1 MERAAVRED
10 RRSMAEARTTMD
22 SSSRVEAMV
31 AEARMNMVVNVVM
44 NTTDGRNSKVDMVV
58 VRIIMAVDSKVA
70 TAEARMT
77 MVVNDV
83 RNITDTK
90 NSKVDM
96 VGDRIVMAADSKVV
110 MAEDSKTTAL
120 KVDAQEE
127 ETFLRAE
134 SKSFNS
140 KVVTQKLTPKIS
152 YGGGGGYGGGD
163 DDDLSGAAHHA
174 QQHAGN
180 SGDSGM
186 FSAAL
191 NHLGQNK
198 QNIANQPINEQGT

>member
-70 TAEARMT
+70 TAEAKMT

-83 RNITDTK
+83 KNITDTK

-134 SKSFNS
+134 TTVEVEDT
-140 KVVTQKLTPKIS
+140 VVEMTMILVALLITLSNTQAILVTLECSPP
-152 YGGGGGYGGGD
+152 
-163 DDDLSGAAHHA
+163 H
-174 QQHAGN
+174 
-180 SGDSGM
+180 
-186 FSAAL
+186 
-191 NHLGQNK
+191 
-198 QNIANQPINEQGT
+198 

>member
-1 MERAAVRED
+1 MERAVVRED
-10 RRSMAEARTTMD
+10 KRTMAEARTTMD

-44 NTTDGRNSKVDMVV
+44 NTTDGRKSKVDMAADSKVDMVV

-77 MVVNDV
+77 MVVNDA

-134 SKSFNS
+134 SKFF
-140 KVVTQKLTPKIS
+140 TQR
-152 YGGGGGYGGGD
+152 
-163 DDDLSGAAHHA
+163 
-174 QQHAGN
+174 
-180 SGDSGM
+180 
-186 FSAAL
+186 
-191 NHLGQNK
+191 
-198 QNIANQPINEQGT
+198 

>member
-1 MERAAVRED
+1 
-10 RRSMAEARTTMD
+10 MAEARTTMD
-22 SSSRVEAMV
+22 SSSRVEAM
-31 AEARMNMVVNVVM
+31 AEARMTMVVSVVK
-44 NTTDGRNSKVDMVV
+44 NTTDRKDSKVDMVV
-58 VRIIMAVDSKVA
+58 VRIIMVVASKVA
-70 TAEARMT
+70 MVVVRMT
-77 MVVNDV
+77 MVVNVV
-83 RNITDTK
+83 RNITDRK
-90 NSKVDM
+90 DSKGVM
-96 VGDRIVMAADSKVV
+96 VEDRII

-134 SKSFNS
+134 SKSLNP
-140 KVVTQKLTPKIS
+140 KAVAQKLTPKIS

-163 DDDLSGAAHHA
+163 DNDLSGAAHHA
-174 QQHAGN
+174 QQHAGD

-186 FSAAL
+186 FSTVL

>member
-10 RRSMAEARTTMD
+10 RRSMVEARATMD

-44 NTTDGRNSKVDMVV
+44 NTTDGRKSKVD
-58 VRIIMAVDSKVA
+58 
-70 TAEARMT
+70 
-77 MVVNDV
+77 
-83 RNITDTK
+83 
-90 NSKVDM
+90 
-96 VGDRIVMAADSKVV
+96 MAADSKVV